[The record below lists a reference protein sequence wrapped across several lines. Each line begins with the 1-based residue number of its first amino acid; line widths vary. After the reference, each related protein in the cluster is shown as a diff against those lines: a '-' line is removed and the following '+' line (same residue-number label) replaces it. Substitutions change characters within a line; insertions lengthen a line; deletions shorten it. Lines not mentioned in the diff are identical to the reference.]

1 MKLFARLRRP
11 KKARGNIL
19 FRYGWKV
26 TLLLLLAGAGFAVF
40 LFYGTWAQTFDMKNV
55 GEMPERST
63 VYDVDGKIYS
73 RLAGA
78 NRLKVS
84 LSEVSPQ
91 FIAAVLAR
99 EDTRFYE
106 HKGIDWRGV
115 LRALVRDVLS
125 MSAKE
130 GASSL
135 TMQLARNSLPL
146 GGRTFSRKLLE
157 AMVAL
162 RIEREFTKQQI
173 LELYVNRIYFGT
185 GCYGVETASQAYFGK
200 NASKL
205 NLSEAALLA
214 GLIRSP
220 NRFSP
225 LKNPEGAA
233 IQRDAVL
240 DRMVALKKITP
251 AQAEQAKKTKI
262 VTHPKRMPQIQENYA
277 MDAVQRALSLIL
289 TQDQMDDGGLSIYT
303 TLDPSVQNAAQDALE
318 AQLSKIERQSNFR
331 HPTKAE
337 YKPPENG
344 EGDAAMPYLE
354 GAVVVIDNAS
364 GGIRALVGGRDYA
377 QSKFNRA
384 LAPANR
390 QVGSAF
396 KPFVYAIAFSHGLL
410 PGAAISDGPIQAGE
424 IDGAGNWSP
433 ANSDG
438 TYGGTMPCSYGLVH
452 SRNTMSVRVGQF
464 AGLDAVQKVAN
475 ELGIAAKRSARA
487 RQLHRFLRE
496 RPERSDFRLQCV
508 SQRRCAQ
515 AGIHHRAHRRSAAQT
530 DLSLGAYHFAGDRP
544 RCGLDDFGGTGG
556 RVDQRHRRERA
567 LVRLQI
573 AGGRQDRHHERLQG
587 RLVRRAHQHVDLRC
601 VGRIRSADDDCR
613 ARLRR
618 CSGIARVDSGHEQSV
633 TTLSGRAAATENVN
647 STRDRLLDFKSA
659 RHHWLHVGR
668 LRLRHRFARRQ
679 DTNCCLPG
687 SWRFAMALCTTG
699 AEWASESA
707 YFPGPH
713 VQIVQAILRR
723 TLTSTI
729 IKSAASSLV
738 GALVSSA

>member
-26 TLLLLLAGAGFAVF
+26 ALLLLLAGAAFAVF
-40 LFYGTWAQTFDMKNV
+40 LFYGTWAQTFDMENV

-125 MSAKE
+125 RSARE

-146 GGRTFSRKLLE
+146 GGRTLSRKLLE

-225 LKNPEGAA
+225 LKNPEGSA

-240 DRMVALKKITP
+240 DRMVALKKITL

-262 VTHPKRMPQIQENYA
+262 VTHPKRMPQIQANYA

-303 TLDPSVQNAAQDALE
+303 TLDPSVQNAAQDAIE
-318 AQLSKIERQSNFR
+318 TQLSKIEHQANFR
-331 HPTKAE
+331 HPPKAE

-396 KPFVYAIAFSHGLL
+396 KPFVYAIAFTHGLL
-410 PGAAISDGPIQAGE
+410 PGAAISDGPIQPGE
-424 IDGAGNWSP
+424 IEGAGNWSP
-433 ANSDG
+433 GNSDG
-438 TYGGTMPCSYGLVH
+438 RYGGILPCSYGLVH

-464 AGLDAVQKVAN
+464 AGLDSVQKVVNTLALAQTVPHGPAIYIGSFETDLKDITAAYSVFPN
-475 ELGIAAKRSARA
+475 AGVRKQAYVIERIDDQQHKPIYRAAHISVPALDASATWMTSELMEDVLTSGTAASARSLGFKLPAAGKTGTTNYYKDAWFLGYTNTLTCGVWVGFDQPVTIIPHGYGAALALPVWTQVMNKAAEHYPPQELRPTMPIQRASVCSISNQLATTGCQAVGTPYDIYLPAAKVPTIACEVHGGQQVPVAQQLQGLPQKAATFPNRFFRS
-487 RQLHRFLRE
+487 
-496 RPERSDFRLQCV
+496 FRRL
-508 SQRRCAQ
+508 
-515 AGIHHRAHRRSAAQT
+515 
-530 DLSLGAYHFAGDRP
+530 
-544 RCGLDDFGGTGG
+544 FGG
-556 RVDQRHRRERA
+556 R
-567 LVRLQI
+567 
-573 AGGRQDRHHERLQG
+573 
-587 RLVRRAHQHVDLRC
+587 
-601 VGRIRSADDDCR
+601 
-613 ARLRR
+613 
-618 CSGIARVDSGHEQSV
+618 
-633 TTLSGRAAATENVN
+633 
-647 STRDRLLDFKSA
+647 
-659 RHHWLHVGR
+659 
-668 LRLRHRFARRQ
+668 
-679 DTNCCLPG
+679 
-687 SWRFAMALCTTG
+687 
-699 AEWASESA
+699 
-707 YFPGPH
+707 
-713 VQIVQAILRR
+713 
-723 TLTSTI
+723 
-729 IKSAASSLV
+729 
-738 GALVSSA
+738 